1 MTARFPRFALLLAAG
16 AVTLFAAPASTPAAD
31 DGPIAMAAKRC
42 SAGDF
47 RGYDTTYVYSP
58 IRARNIGC
66 RRARRLVRRFH
77 ECRPDPA
84 GRCPSPGNWRCREDR
99 YNKTSFQYDS
109 RVRCKKGG
117 KRVKHR
123 YTQNI

>member
-1 MTARFPRFALLLAAG
+1 MSRFSRFAVLAG
-16 AVTLFAAPASTPAAD
+16 AAALIVASVPGSAPATE
-31 DGPIAMAAKRC
+31 DGPIATAAKRC
-42 SAGDF
+42 SAGDYS
-47 RGYDTTYVYSP
+47 GYDTTYVYSP
-58 IRARNIGC
+58 IRARRISCKNA
-66 RRARRLVRRFH
+66 RALVRKFH

-84 GRCPSPGNWRCREDR
+84 GRCPSPGRWSCSEDR
-99 YNKTSFQYDS
+99 FNKTRFQYDS